1 MIRKSSIILFLS
13 LLVFSF
19 SDAQTRF
26 SFSDF
31 DYPEESVLYGSR
43 NKVSFFIPVNE
54 YSLVGESELSLNFGA
69 SEVLDKK
76 NSFTTV
82 AVAGIPMRTVSPSLD
97 NSLINIKIPLE
108 ARYVSSGF
116 FRIDVM
122 TDLKISEEIC
132 EIYSEG
138 AFWIRMLPSSYID
151 LNTDDGKKQVRS
163 PRHISDFIP
172 MANKLL
178 LPKNPDLTTLSYAAY
193 IKSYFKKVLL
203 QEFKVG
209 SIADTTGN
217 GPDRAIVLALIKDLP
232 PSLNA
237 GVSASLKKGQGI
249 LALTGKNKQA
259 GDTLVPH
266 TTLVVTAGDVAGFEK
281 AAQAVLDKDIFSS
294 AFTDTMTID
303 QGMDLR
309 QDVSNRETAAVSLNQ
324 LGVDEGLIEG
334 IGKMYREISIPRSI
348 FGASLNKM
356 EFLLDFKYR
365 PIKTT
370 EDAYV
375 NIFLDGVLKESHE
388 LDESGVFNKVVNF
401 DHFDLKKNNILKI
414 EFYYVPEGGMCVSN
428 PATFYAQLDLGSSS
442 IKPVSYNDKP
452 QLNFFYFPE
461 NFNEAPMRIYWN
473 AKTDVTDVDALS
485 KLVSLVNPV
494 HIKKTA
500 FNFPRVVSIDSL
512 NTPHDKDYNKIIISD
527 DLAPF
532 TKLLNEH
539 AYLQVQEDGYSYNKG
554 DYNKY
559 FNIKYA
565 NAIGFN
571 QLFTAQDNAVMFIY
585 DPGHDEKIL
594 YNLIDEVDGQY
605 LSNTGNLVLSSP
617 ENAYF
622 FSLKKDDA
630 DVDQVELETGFDAV
644 WNKYRIFIVFG
655 LFVLMVVLL
664 IYVFQKSQESKK
676 NITDEN

>member
-1 MIRKSSIILFLS
+1 
-13 LLVFSF
+13 
-19 SDAQTRF
+19 
-26 SFSDF
+26 
-31 DYPEESVLYGSR
+31 
-43 NKVSFFIPVNE
+43 
-54 YSLVGESELSLNFGA
+54 
-69 SEVLDKK
+69 
-76 NSFTTV
+76 
-82 AVAGIPMRTVSPSLD
+82 
-97 NSLINIKIPLE
+97 
-108 ARYVSSGF
+108 
-116 FRIDVM
+116 
-122 TDLKISEEIC
+122 
-132 EIYSEG
+132 
-138 AFWIRMLPSSYID
+138 
-151 LNTDDGKKQVRS
+151 
-163 PRHISDFIP
+163 
-172 MANKLL
+172 
-178 LPKNPDLTTLSYAAY
+178 
-193 IKSYFKKVLL
+193 
-203 QEFKVG
+203 
-209 SIADTTGN
+209 
-217 GPDRAIVLALIKDLP
+217 
-232 PSLNA
+232 
-237 GVSASLKKGQGI
+237 
-249 LALTGKNKQA
+249 
-259 GDTLVPH
+259 
-266 TTLVVTAGDVAGFEK
+266 
-281 AAQAVLDKDIFSS
+281 
-294 AFTDTMTID
+294 
-303 QGMDLR
+303 
-309 QDVSNRETAAVSLNQ
+309 
-324 LGVDEGLIEG
+324 
-334 IGKMYREISIPRSI
+334 
-348 FGASLNKM
+348 
-356 EFLLDFKYR
+356 
-365 PIKTT
+365 
-370 EDAYV
+370 
-375 NIFLDGVLKESHE
+375 
-388 LDESGVFNKVVNF
+388 
-401 DHFDLKKNNILKI
+401 
-414 EFYYVPEGGMCVSN
+414 
-428 PATFYAQLDLGSSS
+428 
-442 IKPVSYNDKP
+442 SYNDKP

-664 IYVFQKSQESKK
+664 IYVFQKSQ
-676 NITDEN
+676 